1 MSVVDALTRDTI
13 LSVGAQKIL
22 ITGRFAMGLRGTSA
36 YLFSKVFGFAV
47 VWLVVGLYPVTG
59 WSAEH
64 EDRIFTV
71 TDLPIDENAESAA
84 VARDVALADGQRR
97 ALEQVFRRMVLQS
110 DLERIPRLDDA
121 EISALVQAISV
132 TDEKTSSTRYLANLT
147 VRLKK
152 IAVRNFL
159 RDLSLGYAETVSK
172 PRLVIPLYE
181 AGGTLLL
188 WDDPNPWRN
197 AWETRDIDDGGLV
210 PLILPRGDRADIF
223 ALGASQAFAG
233 DTNRLAAIARRYNV
247 GDVLVAHAVLQID
260 LAANVPRLTVTL
272 REVGPAGN
280 AVIVQSFSGVA
291 RDRVPELLVRAAGE
305 ATMRLE
311 EDWKRDNVLQFD
323 NPVRL
328 SVRVPIGGLED
339 WVEIRSRLDGSAIV
353 REVELAALSRSGAQV
368 VLHYLGE
375 PGQLALDL
383 SQRDLELVESDGFWT
398 LVLRGKKRR

>member
-1 MSVVDALTRDTI
+1 
-13 LSVGAQKIL
+13 
-22 ITGRFAMGLRGTSA
+22 MGLRGTSA
-36 YLFSKVFGFAV
+36 YSFSKFIGAKAIGLTV
-47 VWLVVGLYPVTG
+47 VWLLVAAFYPATG

-71 TDLPIDENAESAA
+71 TDLPIDETAESAA

-97 ALEQVFRRMVLQS
+97 AVEQVFQRMVLQS
-110 DLERIPRLDDA
+110 DLERIPRLEDT

-152 IAVRNFL
+152 DAVRNFL

-172 PRLVIPLYE
+172 SRLVIPLYE

-188 WDDPNPWRN
+188 WDDPNPWRS

-233 DTNRLAAIARRYNV
+233 DANRLAAIARRYNV

-260 LAANVPRLTVTL
+260 LAANVPRLNVTL

-280 AVIVQSFSGVA
+280 AVIVQSFTGVA

-305 ATMRLE
+305 ATLRLE

-328 SVRVPIGGLED
+328 SVRVPIGGLEE

-353 REVELAALSRSGAQV
+353 REVELAALSRNSAQV

-383 SQRDLELVESDGFWT
+383 SQRDLELVEADGFWT
-398 LVLRGKKRR
+398 LALRGKKRR